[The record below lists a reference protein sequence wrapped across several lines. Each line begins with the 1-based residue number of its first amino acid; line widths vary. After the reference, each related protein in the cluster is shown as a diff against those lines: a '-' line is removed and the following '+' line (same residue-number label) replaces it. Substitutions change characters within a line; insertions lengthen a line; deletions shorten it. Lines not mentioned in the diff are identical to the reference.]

1 MTPTS
6 PGRDAPRRGDRRRWT
21 AVTGPVLGWLVVAA
35 VAAVAGISVGVN
47 LTAGLAVA
55 FLIFAFGI
63 FVVDPIL
70 VAVIVLPGA
79 IMIQRVGGSSTN
91 LSVADLLVF
100 VGAVVCLFHI
110 DWRSATHLKRF
121 LSGIV
126 WYQAVLVLVVL
137 AHPFRGD
144 IIEWFHRLSY
154 LGGSTLV
161 GWVIASHGRARQA
174 FRLYLWGSAALALV
188 TLEHAV
194 ALHFQPAQWGVY
206 QKNAIGA
213 VLWVAVVVAQL
224 NPVWARV
231 PKLEARVIEGLCL
244 LGLLAT
250 QSRQSAILVVLAL
263 GTAMLLHPE
272 VRARSRTIVFITVP
286 VIGLVY
292 YSFALAFQNNPHFNS
307 VAIRFEQIDAALRV
321 WHQSPWLG
329 LGMRFYNL
337 PQYLTVTAPPNS
349 LVDNLAST
357 GIIGSVAFVFLVV
370 VTMRSLSRLPRI
382 YGTLGLVVLLA
393 HYVNG
398 LFDTFWIGAL
408 SITPF
413 VIAGISLGMADT
425 DPGAEHVPGTD
436 ADPLAAGTGRGAA
449 GRVEPG
455 DRAAARAG
463 SRSRRAVGEPGPG
476 PAPVRRSGPI
486 PPGFDR

>member
-1 MTPTS
+1 MS
-6 PGRDAPRRGDRRRWT
+6 DAPAGVAEVAARRADVGRRWGDR
-21 AVTGPVLGWLVVAA
+21 AAAVLGWVVVAA
-35 VAAVAGISVGVN
+35 VAAVAGVSAGVD
-47 LTAGLAVA
+47 LVAGLAVA
-55 FLIFAFGI
+55 FLVFAFGI

-70 VAVIVLPGA
+70 VAVVVLPGA
-79 IMIQRVGGSSTN
+79 ILIQRVGGSSTN

-100 VGAVVCLFHI
+100 VGALVCLFHV
-110 DWRSATHLKRF
+110 DWGAATNLRRF
-121 LSGIV
+121 LVGIL
-126 WYQAVLVLVVL
+126 WYQAVLVVVVI

-144 IIEWFHRLSY
+144 VIEWFHRFSY
-154 LGGSTLV
+154 LAGSTLV
-161 GWVIASHGRARQA
+161 GWVIAWHGRARQA
-174 FRLYLWGSAALALV
+174 FRLYLWGATVLSLV

-206 QKNAIGA
+206 QKNSIGA

-224 NPVWARV
+224 NPSWARI
-231 PKLEARVIEGLCL
+231 PTLEARVTEGLCL

-263 GTAMLLHPE
+263 GTAALLNSE
-272 VRARSRTIVFITVP
+272 VRARAKMIVFIAVP
-286 VIGLVY
+286 VLGLVY
-292 YSFALAFQNNPHFNS
+292 YSFALAFRDNPQFNS
-307 VAIRFEQIDAALRV
+307 VAIRFGQIDAALHV

-357 GIIGSVAFVFLVV
+357 GIIGSLAFLFLVV
-370 VTMRSLSRLPRI
+370 VTMRSMAALPRV

-393 HYVNG
+393 HYVDG

-413 VIAGISLGMADT
+413 VIAGISLGMADAHARGGPDAADAT
-425 DPGAEHVPGTD
+425 SPSDRTERPSGVRTPVVGAGRVGPIPPGAE
-436 ADPLAAGTGRGAA
+436 
-449 GRVEPG
+449 
-455 DRAAARAG
+455 
-463 SRSRRAVGEPGPG
+463 
-476 PAPVRRSGPI
+476 PVATRTTPRRSGPI
-486 PPGFDR
+486 PPGYER